1 MWALLGKQLLKSGV
15 KKVAKD
21 KLLNRKK
28 KTPKKRKSGK
38 EVSQNIMS
46 NGKEEQKKGGELT
59 VQPSTGAIPSAR
71 DLSPVSTNPGESD
84 IVIIKKQ
91 VIQVR
96 DILKDSYTVE
106 QAERVNQRKTRQTDK
121 RTEREDKLEK
131 PKVKPQESKGGMKAP
146 SLGLGIGNFLTWLAV
161 GVIFSKLKDLMPALK
176 KIFRILGPI
185 AKFIGGLFEKTIGF
199 VVGFIDLAY
208 AGVEKVREAIVAI
221 GGEGAGEQFDKF
233 GRLFTQLMNGA
244 LIAAQ
249 AALVVG
255 LFDRRRGPKG
265 PKGPKSKL
273 RKGIER
279 WFKKT
284 PVGKFLR
291 NQKATVLRGLRQF
304 SKTPVGRTLNALRPK
319 NVGKFIMEGGVDRT
333 LKKVSTNL
341 LKRAKNINVK
351 SIREGISERMPKL
364 SVPKF
369 LQKGSGFRTAIS
381 TGIEKSVRFAQELPQ
396 KTIDAVKN
404 IKWGELPLVKQARGA
419 MEGFKP
425 LKWLDDVA
433 KNLSPGKMVQGLI
446 DKAQPNIDEF
456 LGKNPYLKKLGGKI
470 DPKTLVPWIADN
482 FQKFSKQA
490 EPIAKA
496 VKGNKALKSMSNFL
510 GPVDIV
516 IDSLFALVDY
526 AAGGESL
533 VNAVVKALS
542 SSLGFAAGAAAGA
555 ALTGT
560 ATFFTAGAGAPLIPF
575 VTFGMGMGGAI
586 LGEQL
591 GNLILKA
598 LVQIPALA
606 DMDDPIAEEMGLSPR
621 KIIRDPWGEK
631 GEGARGIKVSNDSAG
646 KTTSEQIASAD
657 VNKNKAEG
665 LDGTTSYGSGGFI
678 TIENTTTYIQPIEV

>member
-46 NGKEEQKKGGELT
+46 NGKEEQKKGGALT

-433 KNLSPGKMVQGLI
+433 KN
-446 DKAQPNIDEF
+446 
-456 LGKNPYLKKLGGKI
+456 
-470 DPKTLVPWIADN
+470 
-482 FQKFSKQA
+482 
-490 EPIAKA
+490 
-496 VKGNKALKSMSNFL
+496 
-510 GPVDIV
+510 
-516 IDSLFALVDY
+516 
-526 AAGGESL
+526 
-533 VNAVVKALS
+533 
-542 SSLGFAAGAAAGA
+542 
-555 ALTGT
+555 
-560 ATFFTAGAGAPLIPF
+560 
-575 VTFGMGMGGAI
+575 
-586 LGEQL
+586 
-591 GNLILKA
+591 
-598 LVQIPALA
+598 
-606 DMDDPIAEEMGLSPR
+606 
-621 KIIRDPWGEK
+621 
-631 GEGARGIKVSNDSAG
+631 
-646 KTTSEQIASAD
+646 
-657 VNKNKAEG
+657 
-665 LDGTTSYGSGGFI
+665 
-678 TIENTTTYIQPIEV
+678 